1 MEWGFIDRWG
11 THPGL
16 IRTFADNIRKTLKD
30 NFPDENKRKKVVF
43 LFSAH
48 SVPQYV
54 SGGCICIYAVLSQ
67 QNFD

>member
-16 IRTFADNIRKTLKD
+16 VRTFADNIRKTLID

-54 SGGCICIYAVLSQ
+54 SSCSIYFYAAFS
-67 QNFD
+67 